1 MSNTPGNNITHA
13 SLVEVLAPAGSGTLE
28 RFDTAHIRLF
38 SERSVSDETR
48 RAYKRIVT
56 EFFKWVQYRH
66 PALITH
72 SDVLAWREHLL
83 RSRQRAATVALKLSV
98 IRSLFDYLK
107 IAGVVTANPALTK
120 LVPPPKPTEDLR
132 GRALTPKE
140 VSHLLAGPDRRRAD
154 GARDYALMLLMLR
167 TSLRV
172 SEACSLKGTAIVWSH
187 GRWTIRVKVK
197 GGRERTM
204 PLPKDVKEAIDDY
217 LRLDKKR
224 RRSLLCDGDTQF
236 IFQPHTNARTLIFD
250 KALSTSM
257 VRYIV
262 KRWGEY
268 SGVGKLSPHD
278 LRRTAITRALD
289 QNLTI
294 RQVQMMSGHKDPKTV
309 MRYDHH
315 RENLDQS
322 AVNFL
327 TYAESQD
334 NQVSVMARNNKICES
349 RVEIVHEKSTT

>member
-1 MSNTPGNNITHA
+1 MSESVEII
-13 SLVEVLAPAGSGTLE
+13 SQVEVLSRRESAPLAT
-28 RFDTAHIRLF
+28 FDSSHLRLF
-38 SERSVSDETR
+38 SNRSVSEETR
-48 RAYKRIVT
+48 RVYKRVVA
-56 EFFKWVQYRH
+56 EFFKFVNQKH
-66 PALITH
+66 PALVGQG
-72 SDVLAWREHLL
+72 DVLAWRDFLIRE
-83 RSRQRAATVALKLSV
+83 RKKPATVALKLSV

-107 IAGVVTANPALTK
+107 IAGVVANNPALTK

-132 GRALTPKE
+132 GRALTSKE
-140 VSHLLAGPDRRRAD
+140 VGHLLAAPNRKRAE

-172 SEACSLKGTAIVWSH
+172 AEVCSLKGTSIVWSH
-187 GRWTIRVKVK
+187 GRWIIRVKVK
-197 GGRERTM
+197 GGRERTT
-204 PLPKDVKEAIDDY
+204 PLPKDVKEAIDAY
-217 LRLDKKR
+217 LKLDKQR
-224 RRSLLCDGDTQF
+224 RRVLLCDGDTQF

-289 QNLTI
+289 QNLSI
-294 RQVQMMSGHKDPKTV
+294 RQVQMMSGHRDPKTV

-315 RENLDQS
+315 RENLDRS

-327 TYAESQD
+327 SY
-334 NQVSVMARNNKICES
+334 
-349 RVEIVHEKSTT
+349 VENEEEPS

>member
-1 MSNTPGNNITHA
+1 MSESVGIIGQM
-13 SLVEVLAPAGSGTLE
+13 EVLSPRDAAPLT
-28 RFDTAHIRLF
+28 RFDPSHLRLF
-38 SERSVSDETR
+38 SNRSVSEETR
-48 RAYKRIVT
+48 RVYKRVVA
-56 EFFKWVQYRH
+56 EFFKFVNQKP
-66 PALITH
+66 PALI
-72 SDVLAWREHLL
+72 SQGDVLAWRDHLL
-83 RSRQRAATVALKLSV
+83 RSRKRAATVALKLSV

-107 IAGVVTANPALTK
+107 IAGVVTNNPALTK

-140 VSHLLAGPDRRRAD
+140 VSHLLAGPDRRRAE

-172 SEACSLKGTAIVWSH
+172 AEACSLKGTSIVWSH

-197 GGRERTM
+197 GGRERIL
-204 PLPKDVKEAIDDY
+204 PLPKDVKEAINDY
-217 LRLDKKR
+217 LKLDRKR
-224 RRSLLCDGDTQF
+224 RRTLLCDGDTSF

-294 RQVQMMSGHKDPKTV
+294 RQVQMMSGHKDPKTI

-315 RENLDQS
+315 RENLDRS

-327 TYAESQD
+327 SYEESEGNLNRED
-334 NQVSVMARNNKICES
+334 LPYS
-349 RVEIVHEKSTT
+349 

>member
-1 MSNTPGNNITHA
+1 MSESVEIVNQ
-13 SLVEVLAPAGSGTLE
+13 VEVLSPRDAAPAA
-28 RFDTAHIRLF
+28 RFDPSHLRLF
-38 SERSVSDETR
+38 SNRSVSDETR
-48 RAYKRIVT
+48 RVYRRVVA
-56 EFFKWVQYRH
+56 EFFKFVNQKH
-66 PALITH
+66 PAQVGQV
-72 SDVLAWREHLL
+72 DVLAWRDSLV
-83 RSRQRAATVALKLSV
+83 RGRKKPATVALKLSV

-107 IAGVVTANPALTK
+107 IAGVVANNPALTK

-140 VSHLLAGPDRRRAD
+140 VSHLLAGPDRRQPE

-172 SEACSLKGTAIVWSH
+172 AEACSLKGTSIVWSH

-197 GGRERTM
+197 GGRERTL

-217 LRLDKKR
+217 LKLDRKR
-224 RRSLLCDGDTQF
+224 RRTLLCDGDTQY

-289 QNLTI
+289 QNLSI

-315 RENLDQS
+315 RENLDRS

-327 TYAESQD
+327 SY
-334 NQVSVMARNNKICES
+334 
-349 RVEIVHEKSTT
+349 VENEGT

>member
-1 MSNTPGNNITHA
+1 MHES
-13 SLVEVLAPAGSGTLE
+13 VEIISQVEALSPRDAAPVT
-28 RFDTAHIRLF
+28 RFDPSHLRLF
-38 SERSVSDETR
+38 SNRSVSEETR
-48 RAYKRIVT
+48 RAYKRIVA
-56 EFFKWVQYRH
+56 EFFKFVNQKH
-66 PALITH
+66 PVLIGPG
-72 SDVLAWREHLL
+72 DVLAWRDFLIRE
-83 RSRQRAATVALKLSV
+83 RKRPATVALKLSV

-107 IAGVVTANPALTK
+107 IAGVVTNNPALTK
-120 LVPPPKPTEDLR
+120 LVPPPRQSEDLR

-140 VSHLLAGPDRRRAD
+140 VGHLLAGPDRERAE

-172 SEACSLKGTAIVWSH
+172 AEVCSLKGTSIVWSH

-197 GGRERTM
+197 GGSERTT
-204 PLPKDVKEAIDDY
+204 PLPKDVKEAIDAY
-217 LRLDKKR
+217 IKLDKKR
-224 RRSLLCDGDTQF
+224 RRTLLCEGDTHF

-268 SGVGKLSPHD
+268 SGIGKLSPHD

-315 RENLDQS
+315 RENLDRS
-322 AVNFL
+322 AVNYL
-327 TYAESQD
+327 SY
-334 NQVSVMARNNKICES
+334 
-349 RVEIVHEKSTT
+349 VEEEDSPPGGKLNPR